1 MRSMQK
7 GAILAKRKVRSAGNI
22 REFFVATETNTA
34 EVVGIWSPDRPTGV
48 PPHVPPHLVMDI
60 SHYLGPNTLD
70 DPFAP
75 TLGML
80 EDLPRIL
87 FSSGATVTGS
97 GSWVVTHYEDI
108 REVYQNNEVYSNAG
122 AANFQS
128 MVGET
133 FRMIPLAIDPPE
145 HSKYRILLNP
155 WFSPKAIT
163 RLEPQMRDVISKLID
178 GFIEKGECDLAY
190 DYGRIYP
197 VRVFMNLMGFPQEK
211 LEDFLQWEYAILHDM
226 ANLERMKW
234 GISSALAYLRGF
246 IEQVR
251 VKPDEHLTSAIV
263 HGMIDGRPATEDEI
277 IGTVFFLWV
286 GGLDTVAATTALMFR
301 RLALDPKL
309 QQTLRENPDLIPEA
323 IEEFLRMQPIVNSGR
338 TAKHDHELAGVQI
351 KKGDHIMC
359 FNASGNF
366 DPAEFEN
373 PREFRLDRASNR
385 HFTFVAGPHRCLGS
399 HLARRELGIA
409 LREFLQRVPPF
420 RLKPGAD
427 RTVVPGLVA
436 APRLPVVW
444 G

>member
-1 MRSMQK
+1 
-7 GAILAKRKVRSAGNI
+7 
-22 REFFVATETNTA
+22 VATESSTA
-34 EVVGIWSPDRPTGV
+34 EFAGIWSPDRPTG
-48 PPHVPPHLVMDI
+48 PPAHVPPHLVMDI

-70 DPFAP
+70 DPFAA
-75 TLGML
+75 TEGML

-87 FSSGATVTGS
+87 FSSGSSVTGS

-108 REVYQNNEVYSNAG
+108 REVYQNNDVYSNAG

-133 FRMIPLAIDPPE
+133 FQMIPLAIDPPE
-145 HSKYRILLNP
+145 HGKYRILLNP
-155 WFSPKAIT
+155 WFSPKAINL
-163 RLEPQMRDVISKLID
+163 LEPQMRDVIGKLID
-178 GFIEKGECDLAY
+178 GFIERGECDLAY

-211 LEDFLQWEYAILHDM
+211 LEDFLSWEYAILHDM
-226 ANLERMKW
+226 GNLERMKW

-251 VKPDEHLTSAIV
+251 AKPDEHLTSHIV
-263 HGMIDGRPATEDEI
+263 HGVIDGRPATEDEI

-286 GGLDTVAATTALMFR
+286 GGLDTVAATTSLMFR
-301 RLALDPKL
+301 RLALDTNL
-309 QQTLRENPDLIPEA
+309 QQTLRENPDLIPA
-323 IEEFLRMQPIVNSGR
+323 AVEEFLRMQPIVNSGR
-338 TAKHDHELAGVQI
+338 KAKHDHELAGVQI

-373 PREFRLDRASNR
+373 PREFRLDRSSNR

-409 LREFLQRVPPF
+409 LSEFLRRIPPF

-427 RTVVPGLVA
+427 LTVVPGLVA
-436 APRLPVVW
+436 VPRLPVVW